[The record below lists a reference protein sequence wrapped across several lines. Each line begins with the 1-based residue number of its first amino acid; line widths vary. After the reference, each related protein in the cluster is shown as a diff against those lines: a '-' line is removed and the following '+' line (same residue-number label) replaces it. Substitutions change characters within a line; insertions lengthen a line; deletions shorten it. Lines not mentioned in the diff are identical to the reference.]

1 MSMRKIVKCLPAI
14 GLGLVLSG
22 CMAPVEEPV
31 TMSNSSDT
39 IVTPW
44 GAPAQ
49 NTRTASPATM
59 PGSASAGGNDNLV
72 MMDDPNRKAMD
83 EMRQKQID
91 EARIALGIL
100 DRMAQR
106 CVQSGDAAAC
116 TTLQTNWSTLS
127 QQLHK
132 TLSMMSGDT
141 MQMPNS
147 VPTDDPAMP
156 TMPAMNDSA
165 PMTPAPVTPP
175 ATTGVP
181 AGGDIPTMEKTIT
194 MTEPGA
200 DG

>member
-1 MSMRKIVKCLPAI
+1 MSMRKIAKCLPAI
-14 GLGLVLSG
+14 GLGLALSG

-31 TMSNSSDT
+31 TMSNSSGT

-49 NTRTASPATM
+49 NTRLASPSTM
-59 PGSASAGGNDNLV
+59 TGSTSAGENDNLI

-156 TMPAMNDSA
+156 AMNDSA
-165 PMTPAPVTPP
+165 PMSPAPVTPP
-175 ATTGVP
+175 ATTGAP
-181 AGGDIPTMEKTIT
+181 AGGDIPTMEKTIP

>member
-1 MSMRKIVKCLPAI
+1 MRKIAKCLPAI
-14 GLGLVLSG
+14 GLGLALSG
-22 CMAPVEEPV
+22 CMAPVGEPV

-49 NTRTASPATM
+49 NTRPASPATM
-59 PGSASAGGNDNLV
+59 SGSTSAGENDNLV

-141 MQMPNS
+141 MQMPTS

-156 TMPAMNDSA
+156 AMPAMNDSA
-165 PMTPAPVTPP
+165 PMSPAPVTPP
-175 ATTGVP
+175 ATTGAP
-181 AGGDIPTMEKTIT
+181 AGGDIPTMEKTIP